1 MNVFRWLEQKV
12 FLGEVLEDYGT
23 IDDERIGIARLRT
36 SVLLC
41 RRSDCL
47 RLVFRQ
53 VGTAVLGASVR
64 YIKVDVTPESLRI
77 LEEILVDA
85 RKHLGETPVT

>member
-1 MNVFRWLEQKV
+1 MNVFRWLEQRV

-23 IDDERIGIARLRT
+23 IHDERIGPARLRT

-41 RRSDCL
+41 RRGA
-47 RLVFRQ
+47 RLQLIFRQ

-64 YIKVDVTPESLRI
+64 YIRVDVTPESLRMLGDI
-77 LEEILVDA
+77 LLDA
-85 RKHLGETPVT
+85 RKHLDET